1 MPEVQGTKKG
11 NIALFPENLVD
22 DVISKV
28 GGHSSLM
35 KISQQTPVAF
45 NGNREF
51 VFNLDSEVDLV
62 AENGKKTH
70 GGISLDP
77 LVIAPYKVEYGARV
91 SDEFLIATEESKI
104 KILKSL
110 VDGFAKKLARGLD
123 LMAMHGINPRTGTES
138 TLIGNNCFDKAIT
151 TKVEFAAAKA
161 DENLETA
168 IRTIQGKERI
178 ATGVIFST
186 EMGKAMADMKEN
198 GVAQYPEFKF
208 GGCPEILGG
217 MLADQ
222 NTTVSANGN
231 KDRAIVGDF
240 ANRFQWGYAK
250 EIPLK
255 VIEYGDPDNTGKD
268 LKGYNQVYLRLE
280 AYIGW
285 GILDPDAFARI
296 EAK

>member
-11 NIALFPENLVD
+11 NVALFPEELVD

-35 KISQQTPVAF
+35 KISKQTPIAF
-45 NGNREF
+45 TGNREF
-51 VFNLDSEVDLV
+51 VFNLESEVDLV

-70 GGISLDP
+70 GGLTLDP
-77 LVIAPYKVEYGARV
+77 VVISPYKVEYGARV
-91 SDEFLIATEESKI
+91 SDEFLTAAEERQV

-110 VDGFAKKLARGLD
+110 TEGFSKKLARGLD

-138 TLIGNNCFDKAIT
+138 TLIGNNCFDKAVT

-168 IRTIQGKERI
+168 IRTIQGKERNT
-178 ATGVIFST
+178 TGIVFST
-186 EMGKAMADMKEN
+186 EMGTAMSNMKEN
-198 GVAQYPEFKF
+198 GVTQYPGFKF
-208 GGCPEILGG
+208 GGCPEVLGG

-231 KDRAIVGDF
+231 KDRAIVGGF
-240 ANRFQWGYAK
+240 ANMFQWGYAK

-285 GILDPDAFARI
+285 GILDPDSFARI

>member
-11 NIALFPENLVD
+11 NVALFPEELVD

-35 KISQQTPVAF
+35 KISKQTPIAF
-45 NGNREF
+45 TGNREF
-51 VFNLDSEVDLV
+51 VFNLESEVDLV

-70 GGISLDP
+70 GGLTLDP
-77 LVIAPYKVEYGARV
+77 VVISPYKVEYGARV
-91 SDEFLIATEESKI
+91 SDEFLTAAEERQV

-110 VDGFAKKLARGLD
+110 TEGFSKKLARGLD

-138 TLIGNNCFDKAIT
+138 TLIGNNCFDKAVT
-151 TKVEFAAAKA
+151 TKVECAAAKA

-168 IRTIQGKERI
+168 IRTIQGKERNT
-178 ATGVIFST
+178 TGIVFST
-186 EMGKAMADMKEN
+186 EMGTAMSNMKEN
-198 GVAQYPEFKF
+198 GVTQYPGFKF
-208 GGCPEILGG
+208 GGCPEVLGG

-240 ANRFQWGYAK
+240 ANMFQWGYAK

-285 GILDPDAFARI
+285 GILDPDSFARI